1 MRTNKQLVGTRFQEM
16 YLTGFYPTIDRAHA
30 DTGQRGGFFRGEQH
44 DWRRA
49 AWTKNWRGRRGV
61 LHYQASALHR
71 DFDPPGS
78 VHYVCV
84 GLSYSV
90 TVLGL
95 GWWRCYSV
103 RRTGLTPGPR
113 GLDVAQDGLQAGLKS
128 LSPATKLPK
137 VVKAM
142 ENKVVPR
149 FYEFDSFRLDGRKR
163 VLLRAGEPVA
173 LTPRALDL
181 LFVLVERRGQ
191 VVEKDELLSLLWPDS
206 VVEENNLTVNVS
218 ALRKA
223 LGVGPGERRY
233 VVTVPGRGYR
243 FVADVV
249 APALVHAAAPALVV
263 EESKV
268 RVVIEEEILDGEASK
283 EGESGGL
290 GNSDK
295 LKLLG
300 AALAARSVSHAPRH
314 PAVLPAVLA
323 VLVLLLVG
331 SVYWWQNRQAAIH
344 LTERPQSAISTLAVL
359 PFRPLV
365 AEGHDDYLQM
375 GMADVLITRLSRLRQ
390 IAVRP
395 LSAIRKY
402 TALEQD
408 ALAAGREL
416 QVDAVLDG
424 HIQRAGE
431 RVRVTVRLV
440 NVLDGATI
448 WAETLDEKF
457 TDLFTVEDRLS
468 EKLVAAFA
476 LKLSPAE
483 RQLLARR
490 YTANGEAYQAYL
502 RGRYFWSKWTK
513 SSLEKAIEAFEQALK
528 ADPEYA
534 PAHSGMADAWNLLGY
549 LGFLPAREAFPK
561 SKAAALRALQLDDT
575 LGEAHLSLAKTKL
588 FYIWDWPACER
599 EINRALELSP
609 NFADTHGM
617 NGAYLTAMG
626 RFDEALAARQRAL
639 ELDPTSPLF
648 TTMVGWVYFYQHRY
662 DQAIAWYHK
671 ALELDPNFPLAHD
684 DLSNALFLKGEAE
697 HAMAEVLKFRALT
710 GESPAHLTALQ
721 QAFASEGKLGYW
733 RKELALAEE
742 RAKQGAPLTAWRLAR
757 INAELGERDQAF
769 MWLNRAYE
777 EQSSMLAFLK
787 VVPLFESL
795 HADPRFPDL
804 LRRIGHA

>member
-1 MRTNKQLVGTRFQEM
+1 MLG
-16 YLTGFYPTIDRAHA
+16 A
-30 DTGQRGGFFRGEQH
+30 
-44 DWRRA
+44 
-49 AWTKNWRGRRGV
+49 
-61 LHYQASALHR
+61 
-71 DFDPPGS
+71 
-78 VHYVCV
+78 
-84 GLSYSV
+84 
-90 TVLGL
+90 VLGW

-103 RRTGLTPGPR
+103 HRTSLAPGPL
-113 GLDVAQDGLQAGLKS
+113 GLDVAQDDLQAGLKS
-128 LSPATKLPK
+128 LRPAAKLPK

-181 LFVLVERRGQ
+181 LFALVERRGQ
-191 VVEKDELLSLLWPDS
+191 VVEKEELLGLLWPDS
-206 VVEENNLTVNVS
+206 VVEENNLTVNIS

-223 LGVGPGERRY
+223 LGVGPSERRY

-249 APALVHAAAPALVV
+249 EVIEEASALVHSAAPALIV

-268 RVVIEEEILDGEASK
+268 RVVIEEEILDEELGGGN
-283 EGESGGL
+283 EGRGGR
-290 GNSDK
+290 GDGGK
-295 LKLLG
+295 LKLHGL
-300 AALAARSVSHAPRH
+300 ALASRPVALSLHHSVA
-314 PAVLPAVLA
+314 LLA
-323 VLVLLLVG
+323 LLSLLLAAG
-331 SVYWWQNRQAAIH
+331 VYWWQKSQSAIH
-344 LTERPQSAISTLAVL
+344 LTEGPQSAIKTLAVL
-359 PFRPLV
+359 PFKPLV
-365 AEGHDDYLQM
+365 AEGRDDYLQM

-402 TALEQD
+402 TSLEQD

-416 QVDAVLDG
+416 KVDAVLDG

-440 NVLDGATI
+440 NISDGATI
-448 WAETLDEKF
+448 WAETLDERF

-513 SSLEKAIEAFEQALK
+513 PSLEKAIEAFEQALK

-534 PAHSGMADAWNLLGY
+534 PAHSGVADAWNLLGY

-561 SKAAALRALQLDDT
+561 SEAAALRALQLDDT

-588 FYIWDWPACER
+588 FYTWDWPACER

-626 RFDEALAARQRAL
+626 RFDEALVARQCAL

-662 DQAIAWYHK
+662 DQAIAWYRK

-697 HAMAEVLKFRALT
+697 HAMAEVLKFRTLT
-710 GESPAHLTALQ
+710 GESPVHLTALQ
-721 QAFASEGKLGYW
+721 QAFAAEGKLGYW
-733 RKELALAEE
+733 RKELELAEE
-742 RAKQGAPLTAWRLAR
+742 RAKQGAPLTAWRMAR
-757 INAELGERDQAF
+757 INAELGDRDQAF
-769 MWLNRAYE
+769 VWLNRAYE

-795 HADPRFPDL
+795 HADPRFTEL
-804 LRRIGHA
+804 LRRIGHT

>member
-1 MRTNKQLVGTRFQEM
+1 MRTNEQLVCARFQVM
-16 YLTGFYPTIDRAHA
+16 QQTGFDPTIDRAHA
-30 DTGQRGGFFRGEQH
+30 DDGQRGGFRCGEQH
-44 DWRRA
+44 DRGRA
-49 AWTKNWRGRRGV
+49 ARTKNGRGRRGV
-61 LHYQASALHR
+61 LYYQASALHC

-78 VHYVCV
+78 VHGVCA
-84 GLSYSV
+84 GHSDWV

-103 RRTGLTPGPR
+103 RRTGLTPGPL
-113 GLDVAQDGLQAGLKS
+113 GLDAAQDAAKAGLKS
-128 LSPATKLPK
+128 LSPAAKLPK
-137 VVKAM
+137 VVKAV
-142 ENKVVPR
+142 ENKIVPR

-163 VLLRAGEPVA
+163 VLLRAGEPVV

-181 LFVLVERRGQ
+181 LLTLIERRDQ
-191 VVEKDELLSLLWPDS
+191 VVEKDELLNLLWPDS

-249 APALVHAAAPALVV
+249 EVVEESSALLPALAPTLVV
-263 EESKV
+263 EESKL
-268 RVVIEEEILDGEASK
+268 RMVIEEEILDGEAEGLRDGPVK
-283 EGESGGL
+283 ELPRPVALSPRPPL
-290 GNSDK
+290 A
-295 LKLLG
+295 LFPRRPVALFALLG
-300 AALAARSVSHAPRH
+300 LLLAA
-314 PAVLPAVLA
+314 
-323 VLVLLLVG
+323 G
-331 SVYWWQNRQAAIH
+331 VYWWQNRQSAIR
-344 LTERPQSAISTLAVL
+344 LAEGPQSAIKTLAVL
-359 PFRPLV
+359 PFKPLV
-365 AEGHDDYLQM
+365 AEGRDDYLQM
-375 GMADVLITRLSRLRQ
+375 GMADVLITRLSKLRQ
-390 IAVRP
+390 VAVRP

-416 QVDAVLDG
+416 KVDAVLDG

-440 NVLDGATI
+440 NVNDGATL

-483 RQLLARR
+483 RQLLVRH

-502 RGRYFWSKWTK
+502 RGRYFLSKWTK
-513 SSLEKAIEAFEQALK
+513 PSLEKAIEAFAQALK

-534 PAHSGMADAWNLLGY
+534 PAHSGVADAWTLLGY
-549 LGFLPAREAFPK
+549 LGFLPMREAFPK
-561 SKAAALRALQLDDT
+561 SEAAALRALQLDDT

-588 FYIWDWPACER
+588 FYAWDWPACER

-626 RFDEALAARQRAL
+626 RFGEALAARKRAL
-639 ELDPTSPLF
+639 ELDPTSPLY

-662 DQAIAWYHK
+662 DQAIEWYRK
-671 ALELDPNFPLAHD
+671 ALELDPNFALAHD
-684 DLSNALFLKGEAE
+684 DLSNVLFQKGDAE
-697 HAMAEVLKFRALT
+697 QAVAEVIKFRTLT
-710 GESPAHLTALQ
+710 GVSTANLTALQ
-721 QAFASEGKLGYW
+721 QAFVAGGKLGYW
-733 RKELALAEE
+733 RKELELADE
-742 RAKQGAPLTAWRLAR
+742 RAKQGAPLPAWRMAR
-757 INAELGERDQAF
+757 LNAELGDREQALL
-769 MWLNRAYE
+769 WLNRAYE
-777 EQSSMLAFLK
+777 DRSSMLVFLK

-795 HADPRFPDL
+795 HEDPRFAEL
-804 LRRIGHA
+804 LRRIGHS